1 MLAARSL
8 WAIALLTMS
17 TPRIFGMVSADCEC
31 KHLMPLT
38 DERAKPAVPLVF
50 DLERALARGF
60 TLSDTEVTF
69 LGKAVLG
76 NP

>member
-1 MLAARSL
+1 
-8 WAIALLTMS
+8 
-17 TPRIFGMVSADCEC
+17 MVSAGCEG
-31 KHLMPLT
+31 KRLVPLT

-60 TLSDTEVTF
+60 TFSDTEVTV
-69 LGKAVLG
+69 LGKSVLG

>member
-1 MLAARSL
+1 
-8 WAIALLTMS
+8 MS
-17 TPRIFGMVSADCEC
+17 TPSIFGMVSAGCEG
-31 KHLMPLT
+31 KRLVPLT

-60 TLSDTEVTF
+60 TFSDTEVTV
-69 LGKAVLG
+69 LGKSVLG